1 MSSKS
6 TTSKYSTTA
15 SELGTNFGKNS
26 SKTDEGEVLTAVG
39 DNGSGEEP
47 VMETGKVGL
56 GMSSET
62 RQAIH
67 GLLVSLHKVK
77 PNQSARS
84 LLNGDAQERE
94 GEEDEGAQ
102 LRRRAARRWRG
113 DFQSAAD
120 RVLW

>member
-6 TTSKYSTTA
+6 TTSKYSATA
-15 SELGTNFGKNS
+15 SAPGTNFGKNS

-56 GMSSET
+56 GISSET

-67 GLLVSLHKVK
+67 GLLVSC
-77 PNQSARS
+77 A
-84 LLNGDAQERE
+84 
-94 GEEDEGAQ
+94 
-102 LRRRAARRWRG
+102 
-113 DFQSAAD
+113 
-120 RVLW
+120 